1 MTAKAMESQRQR
13 YQAFLLNWT
22 HFYSGEQMERSPF
35 FSHPRA
41 ARERD
46 DSGEYEF
53 VAYLEK
59 GHMFQIIHYLILVEI
74 VDIVDVQ
81 MLYNKWWKNTGDV
94 CTRQDKSKDSKVSDQ
109 AT

>member
-1 MTAKAMESQRQR
+1 
-13 YQAFLLNWT
+13 
-22 HFYSGEQMERSPF
+22 MERSPF
-35 FSHPRA
+35 SRYPRA

-109 AT
+109 ATKSDTLTIFLPSQFQFEYHLGFK